1 MEQNKIVINMK
12 QIGMMLANCLLMLTL
27 LLGLMSAM
35 RLTTLAAE
43 NGLYVNN
50 VYANTTNSDTGWSY
64 DADTNTLTLNNYSFS
79 GLGSAPPSD
88 STVIMYYPT
97 DRTLTIE
104 LKGTNTIVQGYNT
117 NNTNITLWGIYSN
130 SDLVITGDGT
140 LNISTTDG
148 AYRGAAIYCE
158 KNVTIEG
165 TCTVNA
171 TSGTVTGDE
180 QGHGIGG
187 GGFSTL
193 TIGENA
199 NVTLKGPKGG
209 ANFVL
214 ADSALAAR
222 VQDGG
227 TTTEYTNFTTALT
240 SWGTATNATL
250 TLLADATTESTISV
264 SPGIKTLD
272 LNDHSITYTGSGNG
286 AIILDGGETLSIC
299 DNGTTERY
307 YKINQ
312 STHRGEIVS
321 EADDADGSFIGGYIT
336 AGSSRGFYV
345 YPAANTTAELI
356 MNGGTVFAC
365 NANVG
370 SGIYSFGTFRMTGG
384 SFIGNY
390 SEGHQQWGGTVYN
403 AGTMEISGGV
413 IRHNYSNRGAGLF
426 QEIYSN
432 SSGSISGGRIIDNNA
447 TENGGGVF
455 LNYNE
460 PTNPKFIISGNPE
473 ISGNKLESSDNN
485 IYLTDGTSQ
494 YVSIGGELSNT
505 ISIGISMESLGVFTN
520 STNTDYNDA
529 SKFTS
534 DKTDYILR
542 KNGDGQLEL
551 ALPLELANN
560 GYPWGS
566 AMNDSSV
573 TLNIAAA
580 TDTPSSYQWESKADG
595 GTMFV
600 NVSGGTGSNTA
611 QYTPGSFVDGT
622 WYRCKVDDTY
632 SEAVQIIKPER
643 DINTW
648 EYKDKYDRI
657 WTRPYSGTPW
667 YISNGTMAYTIDST
681 NKRFDIVGS
690 FTKNGKTYMLQT
702 SYGGGGWQMYTSVA
716 AMQSALDNYYS
727 VSASLD
733 AVRFAFGDNPYVL
746 DIEADLYTGHQAF
759 SFGCDTQLGN
769 YATSGS
775 YSDYAAL
782 VADRNGDN
790 TLKQIVMIGAETK
803 ASATADD
810 PAFVIAPIGP
820 DTARAGNASNK
831 PFYWLGA
838 YYGRNPFG
846 INEGADSWGDKA
858 SGLIKADGLDAT
870 GIISAQKLD
879 SGMTMSWY
887 NVPSGGKVKFR
898 FSVGDAQSTGAVSG
912 AVNYSTETIDALEA
926 STDYDI
932 TVDNTTYIVTST
944 ADGSIPL
951 SGKAK
956 DGTTDY
962 DFIEKSISIAK
973 NGSSD
978 TSLNLTIASR
988 PTAYLD
994 APVVNDSAVFKP
1006 IEVRMIESA
1015 VTKDSVTIKVDPTD
1029 YSDEGRAKMTQKYR
1043 ICASNGAEIEGYD
1056 WIAPNSRGEV
1066 VFAGLAAGTEYSLQ
1080 ARLAAT
1086 STAPKSEIKAV
1097 TVKTAA
1103 DITITE
1109 AEDKTVARDTGA
1121 GITVNNGA
1129 TVSYSTAL
1137 DEAYIDTV
1145 PSFNKGGKYTVYYC
1159 VQKTG
1164 SVTIYGNYDVTVDP
1178 IVTFNANGGTL
1189 TDVATRMVTYGNTIN
1204 NNTTAI
1210 ADPTKSSVPSTFAGW
1225 YSDEALTNRVDPATT
1240 KITEDMTLYAWWAQ
1254 SLSSFGFSDEFVKT
1268 VTSVQ
1273 LFKGSIPIC
1282 AEQTIIPAGSGSFN
1296 LSNIPDGIYNMVFK
1310 RTDKATITVLV
1321 EVTNNIVRIKTNGGT
1336 IQIPDDTKLI
1346 NSLTT
1351 VEDGAPSVV
1360 VGNLDAEAAKQDGS
1374 NYIYWDAE
1382 FDVKKK
1388 DNNGHDIASTTKVD
1402 LTFTAAP
1409 EEDYASLN
1417 LSTAQEKGLTQEERD
1432 LRSGQQNM
1440 KNMSGVKGDSL
1451 IFLDFSIKRTVWQ
1464 KVGTETNFTSLG
1476 VTDIHQTEHVLAII
1490 VPYDTSGKTPCV
1502 VHRKSNGALEK
1513 FTQVYTETG
1522 GTHGQFYVGNGYLV
1536 IFTNEFS
1543 LYAIGEADNSGGY
1556 DPPTPPTPT
1565 YRPTITQPEH
1575 GTISVVP
1582 TLPRS
1587 GQNVVITVTPEE
1599 GYETEE
1605 VIVKDK
1611 NGNTVPVTKNPDGTY
1626 SFTQPSTGAVTIE
1639 AVVTPKKD
1647 RTPIINEPEHG
1658 TVVVSPENPGPNDI
1672 VTITVTPEE
1681 GYEVDSVV
1689 VTDKDGN
1696 PVAVTKNPDGTY
1708 SFTQPASGSVT
1719 ITPVLRLKDGV
1730 IITFDLNGKT
1740 GTAPEAQTVRK
1751 GEKAVKPKNPVAE
1764 GYSFKGWFTDKE
1776 CETAYDFNTPVN
1788 EDLTLYAGWK
1798 TKEEP
1803 GEDDFGIYFV
1813 ELFDDPYDGV
1823 SYNAELD
1830 RYEIVYTG
1838 AAINPL
1844 IRVSS
1849 KADGDL
1855 KEGIDYSVSYSNN
1868 KNVSK
1873 PNKPATIKVSGK
1885 GFYKSNKVLELYI
1898 LQANLEEAMDKGLI
1912 AGADELKVLSGQ
1924 KLNPVL
1930 VYRGYKLTSKD
1941 RDISNKNKITADTT
1955 TDITGKGNFT
1965 GTLKDVSVKVLSKAE
1980 QKKNA
1985 IKVNLKAETHVYN
1998 GEAVELKVTTAD
2010 AAGELT
2016 VTAGSSKTPL
2026 AKDTDFLVSYSRN
2039 ISAGKATVTIKGF
2052 GSYNGT
2058 VVKHFTIQPDKAVDI
2073 TTQTSDPDKPIY
2085 YNVRGAMPGIT
2096 VTAHRSTDEILK
2108 EGRDYLV
2115 SYSSNKKVG
2124 KGSYSVKFIGN
2135 YKGHKAVK
2143 GTFDIVQA
2151 PMDTAKVEATQM
2163 IYKKPGKYLPK
2174 PYVSIDGVQ
2183 LKTSDYTYKYYLGE
2197 EEITA
2202 KSKLSLAEGE
2212 TSKTVRIVVTGKGN
2226 YTNTTAE
2233 GTYEVV
2239 RRGAGSIDLT
2249 KAKIVAKDKKNG
2261 KDVSVAKQEY
2271 TGYEIEPEIRVMVKV
2286 NKKWVDVDPADYTVS
2301 YINNV
2306 NKGMA
2311 TILLTGDGEKVVGS
2325 KTARFSISTMRF
2337 DVFKLIFG

>member
-1 MEQNKIVINMK
+1 MRMTKRF
-12 QIGMMLANCLLMLTL
+12 LAFILSLVLI
-27 LLGLMSAM
+27 LGLMPGMS
-35 RLTTLAAE
+35 LTA
-43 NGLYVNN
+43 N
-50 VYANTTNSDTGWSY
+50 ANTDTETVSTENNETLEVELANEYVGDTETVHDIPGNSY
-64 DADTNTLTLNNYSFS
+64 DELEIEQSNDDTTQDSFS
-79 GLGSAPPSD
+79 MPESD
-88 STVIMYYPT
+88 VIVDDSYEFL
-97 DRTLTIE
+97 D
-104 LKGTNTIVQGYNT
+104 
-117 NNTNITLWGIYSN
+117 
-130 SDLVITGDGT
+130 SDVA
-140 LNISTTDG
+140 S
-148 AYRGAAIYCE
+148 
-158 KNVTIEG
+158 V
-165 TCTVNA
+165 
-171 TSGTVTGDE
+171 TSGETTTWYADFASAVSVWNSADNG
-180 QGHGIGG
+180 
-187 GGFSTL
+187 
-193 TIGENA
+193 A
-199 NVTLKGPKGG
+199 TLKLL
-209 ANFVL
+209 NDV
-214 ADSALAAR
+214 
-222 VQDGG
+222 
-227 TTTEYTNFTTALT
+227 TT
-240 SWGTATNATL
+240 S
-250 TLLADATTESTISV
+250 STISV

-299 DNGTTERY
+299 DSGTTERY

-312 STHRGEIVS
+312 SSHHGEIVS
-321 EADDADGSFIGGYIT
+321 EADEADGSFIGGYIT
-336 AGSSRGFYV
+336 AGSSRSFYV
-345 YPAANTTAELI
+345 YPAANTTAELV

-390 SEGHQQWGGTVYN
+390 SEGNQQWGGTVYN

-413 IRHNYSNRGAGLF
+413 IRHNYSNRGAGVF
-426 QEIYSN
+426 QEFYRN
-432 SSGSISGGRIIDNNA
+432 SSGSISGGRIIDNIA
-447 TENGGGVF
+447 TDNGGGVF

-485 IYLTDGTSQ
+485 IYLTRGTSQ

-505 ISIGISMESLGVFTN
+505 ISIGISMQSLGVFTN

-534 DKTDYILR
+534 DNATYIVR
-542 KNGDGQLEL
+542 KNAAGQLEL
-551 ALPLELANN
+551 ATPPLELANN

-580 TDTPSSYQWESKADG
+580 TDTPSSYQWESKTDG
-595 GTMFV
+595 GTKFE
-600 NVSGGTGSNTA
+600 NVSRGTGADTA
-611 QYTPGSFVDGT
+611 QYTPESFMDGT
-622 WYRCKVDDTY
+622 WYRCKVDNTY
-632 SEAVQIIKPER
+632 SEAVQIIKPTM
-643 DINTW
+643 DGSAW
-648 EYKDKYDRI
+648 EFKDKYNRI
-657 WTRPYSGTPW
+657 WTRPYYGTSYYDSPW
-667 YISNGTMAYTIDST
+667 YISNGTMAYTIDTSN
-681 NKRFDIVGS
+681 NKFDVVGS
-690 FTKNGKTYMLQT
+690 FTKNGTTYMLQT
-702 SYGGGGWQMYTSVA
+702 VYGGGGWQMYTSQA
-716 AMQSALDNYYS
+716 ATQSALENYYS

-746 DIEADLYTGHQAF
+746 DIEADLADGHQAF

-782 VADRNGDN
+782 VADRNRYN

-803 ASATADD
+803 DNATADD
-810 PAFVIAPIGP
+810 PAFVIAPLGP
-820 DTARAGNASNK
+820 DTPGADNASNK
-831 PFYWLGA
+831 PFYWLGS
-838 YYGRNPFG
+838 YYGRKPFG
-846 INEGADSWGDKA
+846 INQDVNPWEDMA
-858 SGLIKADGLDAT
+858 SGPIKADGLDAT

-912 AVNYSTETIDALEA
+912 AVNYSTETIDALDA
-926 STDYDI
+926 NTDYTI
-932 TVDNTTYIVTST
+932 TVGNTSYTVTSS

-962 DFIEKSISIAK
+962 DLIGKSITITKSGATPL
-973 NGSSD
+973 S
-978 TSLNLTIASR
+978 LTIASR

-994 APVVNDSAVFKP
+994 APVVNDSAVDKP

-1015 VTKDSVTIKVDPTD
+1015 VTKDSVTIKLDPTD
-1029 YSDEGRAKMTQKYR
+1029 TSVGGRAKMTQKYR
-1043 ICASNGAEIEGYD
+1043 ICASNGAEIEGCD
-1056 WIAPNSRGEV
+1056 WISPNSRGEV
-1066 VFAGLAAGTEYSLQ
+1066 VFAVLTADTEYSLQ

-1086 STAPKSEIKAV
+1086 STAPKSDIKAV

-1103 DITITE
+1103 NITITG
-1109 AEDKTVARDTGA
+1109 AVDKTVARDTGA

-1159 VQKTG
+1159 VQKAG
-1164 SVTIYGNYDVTVDP
+1164 SVTVYGNYDVTVNP
-1178 IVTFNANGGTL
+1178 QVTYDANGGTI
-1189 TDVATRMVTYGNTIN
+1189 TDEASQTV
-1204 NNTTAI
+1204 
-1210 ADPTKSSVPSTFAGW
+1210 TKSVIYDHTLNEDNSTVTATKTEAPNTLAGW

-1240 KITEDMTLYAWWAQ
+1240 KIKQDMTLYAWWAQ

-1282 AEQTIIPAGSGSFN
+1282 AETTIIPTGSGSFN

-1388 DNNGHDIASTTKVD
+1388 DNNGVDIASTTKVD

-1476 VTDIHQTEHVLAII
+1476 VTDIHQTENVLAII

-1502 VHRKSNGALEK
+1502 VHRKSNGNLEK

-1522 GTHGQFYVGNGYLV
+1522 GSHGQFYVGNGYLV

-1543 LYAIGEADNSGGY
+1543 LYAIGEADNSGGGGY

-1565 YRPTITQPEH
+1565 YKPTITQPEH
-1575 GTISVVP
+1575 GTITVVP

-1587 GQNVVITVTPEE
+1587 GQNVVITVTPED
-1599 GYETEE
+1599 GYETDE

-1611 NGNTVPVTKNPDGTY
+1611 NGNTVPVTKNSDGTY
-1626 SFTQPSTGAVTIE
+1626 SFTQPSTGEVTIE
-1639 AVVTPKKD
+1639 AVVTPVKD

-1658 TVVVSPENPGPNDI
+1658 TVVVSPEKPEANDI

-1696 PVAVTKNPDGTY
+1696 PVTVTKNADGTY
-1708 SFTQPASGSVT
+1708 SFVQPASGSVT
-1719 ITPVLRLKDGV
+1719 ITPVLRLTDGV
-1730 IITFDLNGKT
+1730 IITFNLNGKT
-1740 GTAPEAQTVRK
+1740 GTAPDAQTVKK
-1751 GEKAVKPKNPVAE
+1751 GEKAVRPKNPVVE
-1764 GYSFKGWFTDKE
+1764 GYKFTGWFTDKE
-1776 CETAYDFNTPVN
+1776 CENAYDFNAPVN
-1788 EDLTLYAGWK
+1788 EDLILYAGWK

-1855 KEGIDYSVSYSNN
+1855 NEGIDYSVSYSNN

-1898 LQANLEEAMDKGLI
+1898 LQADLEEAMDKGLI
-1912 AGADELKVLSGQ
+1912 AGAEELKVLSGQ

-2039 ISAGKATVTIKGF
+2039 ISAGKATVTIKGI

-2325 KTARFSISTMRF
+2325 KMARFSISTMRF